1 MEKQIADYNDFERE
15 LWLRKRENIVWKTKD
30 GKVIPLQEMTTEH
43 IVNVMNMLERND
55 MIEEIVVE
63 NSVNIF

>member
-43 IVNVMNMLERND
+43 IVNVMNMLERSQPPTN
-55 MIEEIVVE
+55 EFVGL
-63 NSVNIF
+63 S